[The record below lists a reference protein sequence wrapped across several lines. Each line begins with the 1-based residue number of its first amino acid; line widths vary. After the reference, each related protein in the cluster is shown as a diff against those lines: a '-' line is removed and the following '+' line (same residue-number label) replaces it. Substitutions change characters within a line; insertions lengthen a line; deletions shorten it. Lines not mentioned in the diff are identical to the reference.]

1 VAARTAELATRLK
14 DGIADLPNVH
24 LVTPTEPELS
34 SGIVCC
40 DVGGRPPADVVQD
53 LHSTHK
59 IVASVTPYHVP
70 YVRFGPSI
78 VTSPEQVDGA
88 VQALAEMT

>member
-1 VAARTAELATRLK
+1 MR
-14 DGIADLPNVH
+14 

-40 DVGGRPPADVVQD
+40 DVSGRPTADVVQD

-59 IVASVTPYHVP
+59 IVASVTPYQVS

-88 VQALAEMT
+88 IRALTAMT